1 MFEIGSS
8 VAIKICG
15 VTGVDDALFC
25 AESGVEMIGLN
36 FASES
41 PRQVTPSAAGEIIAR
56 VREQFSKPR
65 FIGVFVN
72 LDLIAVRRLIA
83 DLPLDGAQLHG
94 DESAEYARQLDE
106 TFVIKALR
114 VGQAQSSVPAGDYD
128 CDAILLDSLSANAR
142 GGTGETFPWSVA
154 TDLRPR
160 VKRLILA
167 GGLTSENVGGAI
179 EAVRPFAVDTC
190 SGVETAPGRKEHEKI
205 ARFVAAVRKANEKN
219 EEISI

>member
-1 MFEIGSS
+1 MFESENG

-15 VTGVDDALFC
+15 VTGVDDALCC

-41 PRQVTPSAAGEIIAR
+41 PRRLAPRMAGEIIAS
-56 VREQFSKPR
+56 VRKQFSKPK

-72 LDLIAVRRLIA
+72 QDLITVRRLMA
-83 DLPLDGAQLHG
+83 ELPLDGAQLHG
-94 DESAEYARQLDE
+94 EESAQYLRQLDGS
-106 TFVIKALR
+106 FVIKALR
-114 VGQAQSSVPAGDYD
+114 VAQNHAVVPASYD

-154 TDLRPR
+154 AELRPK

-167 GGLTSENVGGAI
+167 GGLTSENVGAAI
-179 EAVRPFAVDTC
+179 ETVRPFAVDTC
-190 SGVETAPGRKEHEKI
+190 SGVEKGPGRKDHEKI
-205 ARFVAAVRKANEKN
+205 ARFVAAVRKAKAEK
-219 EEISI
+219 